1 MWRKALAFSALVLF
15 GAGLTGCAIN
25 RFERREAWRDQAEQM
40 CIARK
45 LVQPTGLC
53 LARQGDRRPR
63 PLRHAAAVRV
73 TRLGGGSVALKQ
85 RMTLAC
91 PALAEAEAWL
101 ADTIQPAA
109 NLYFGVPVAEINAG
123 SYSCRGRNNQAGA
136 KLSEHSFGNALDI
149 MSFTLADG
157 HVITVKGGWRGT
169 EAEQAFLREVFVGA
183 CARFSTVLA
192 PGSNVFHYDHIHVD
206 LAMHDPRGLKRI
218 CKPLLK
224 FESQL
229 NAADGSPRPL
239 ASPRPPARRQSRPK
253 RRSTW
258 RRTIPTA
265 SRRPPRAPPARGSPA
280 PPRLPGA
287 HGLCRGPGPRPAAR
301 AGTGPRRRLRAA
313 VAGRPPRL
321 GRADLLIP
329 WRCARRTPGSVKSGA
344 PAGPSLT
351 WAGGGASSLAI
362 RCPARHASRRA
373 SRHGTLNRRIFERHA
388 PEPSP
393 RRPGARPFHGILR
406 AAGARPFRPRG
417 DLAGRGAD
425 LPLRRRHSR
434 LPGCRRAGEGLDPV
448 RREGGEVLELV
459 ADDRLLRADRAHGLA
474 TPTASTS
481 FRAASVRRS
490 PRPRTGYGARSIT
503 RYARASASSVRPG
516 ASISASTASTATMPT
531 PTPPPAGWPGPEWG
545 TCGTRRVHA

>member
-45 LVQPTGLC
+45 LVQPTAYVS
-53 LARQGDRRPR
+53 LAKEIDGPGPCGMQQPF
-63 PLRHAAAVRV
+63 RV
-73 TRLGGGSVALKQ
+73 TRLGGGTVALKQ

-123 SYSCRGRNNQAGA
+123 TYSCRGRNNQAGA

-229 NAADGSPRPL
+229 NLADGSPRPL
-239 ASPRPPARRQSRPK
+239 ASPRPPTRQTVPTQAPIDVEEDDPYGVAPTSSRTTGTRVARAPAAPAPTAYAAAPAPSRP
-253 RRSTW
+253 RS
-258 RRTIPTA
+258 PVPA
-265 SRRPPRAPPARGSPA
+265 HDAAYAP
-280 PPRLPGA
+280 L
-287 HGLCRGPGPRPAAR
+287 
-301 AGTGPRRRLRAA
+301 
-313 VAGRPPRL
+313 
-321 GRADLLIP
+321 
-329 WRCARRTPGSVKSGA
+329 
-344 PAGPSLT
+344 
-351 WAGGGASSLAI
+351 SLAA
-362 RCPARHASRRA
+362 PHASD
-373 SRHGTLNRRIFERHA
+373 HGSD
-388 PEPSP
+388 EP
-393 RRPGARPFHGILR
+393 L
-406 AAGARPFRPRG
+406 
-417 DLAGRGAD
+417 
-425 LPLRRRHSR
+425 
-434 LPGCRRAGEGLDPV
+434 
-448 RREGGEVLELV
+448 
-459 ADDRLLRADRAHGLA
+459 
-474 TPTASTS
+474 
-481 FRAASVRRS
+481 
-490 PRPRTGYGARSIT
+490 Y
-503 RYARASASSVRPG
+503 
-516 ASISASTASTATMPT
+516 
-531 PTPPPAGWPGPEWG
+531 
-545 TCGTRRVHA
+545 